1 VIEKIREK
9 GLWQSAAIG
18 LSIAR
23 QAAVAALSKRTQY
36 LFLSPQIDVAGAP
49 QVLLRVLEEF
59 AAHVG
64 QRRIRLVTPRVWPDQ
79 LPRLERAAIQIDR
92 TADVLGPRLIKRQL
106 GLRKDDFV
114 LLNSTAVSASYR
126 RYVIG
131 ALACG
136 QLRHA
141 VWIIHEDVEQLA
153 LVAPDLLDREY
164 QTQLRSLVRTGQLTI
179 FTPSRSTTA
188 DYDDLFGVSEV
199 RRLRLRVEL
208 PEPYQ
213 RPRTVDEYG
222 RVDFLLTGGPRDG
235 RKGHMIA
242 LFAFQR
248 FVRSYRDLHPELY
261 RRFSLSL
268 IGIRDDYVSQ
278 QCRLLGTSLLG
289 DRVRIFPPLRH
300 EDAIAVAQRC
310 NAVICCSFNEAFPLF
325 VAEAMAMG
333 HVVVRNDVGG
343 ADEQLA
349 DEVNGFRIDN
359 ADVVQFGDT
368 LEQILN
374 VEKTPDTRLH
384 RMGQASQRMI
394 KPYLDAS
401 YLPALL
407 EN

>member
-1 VIEKIREK
+1 LIE
-9 GLWQSAAIG
+9 
-18 LSIAR
+18 
-23 QAAVAALSKRTQY
+23 
-36 LFLSPQIDVAGAP
+36 
-49 QVLLRVLEEF
+49 
-59 AAHVG
+59 
-64 QRRIRLVTPRVWPDQ
+64 
-79 LPRLERAAIQIDR
+79 
-92 TADVLGPRLIKRQL
+92 RQL

-114 LLNSTAVSASYR
+114 LLNSSAVSPSYR
-126 RYVIG
+126 GYVIR
-131 ALACG
+131 ALASG
-136 QLRHA
+136 QLHHV

-153 LVAPDLLDREY
+153 FVAPDLLDSEY
-164 QTQLRSLVRTGQLTI
+164 RAQLRSLLRTGQLTI
-179 FTPSRSTTA
+179 FTPSRSTKE
-188 DYDDLFGVSEV
+188 DYDELFGVSKV

-208 PEPYQ
+208 PERYQ
-213 RPRTVDEYG
+213 HPRTVDEYR

-248 FVRSYRDLHPELY
+248 FLRSYRDLHPERY

-268 IGIRDDYVSQ
+268 IGIGEDYVSQ

-289 DRVRIFPPLRH
+289 DRVRIFPPVRH

-349 DEVNGFRIDN
+349 DRVNGFRIDSAN
-359 ADVVQFGDT
+359 VVQFGDT

-374 VEKTPDTRLH
+374 VEKTPDEHLH

-394 KPYLDAS
+394 EPYLNAS

-407 EN
+407 QS